1 MEINLISDTVTKPSQ
16 EMLRFMFQANVGD
29 DVYKQDP
36 TVNELEARVAALFG
50 MESALFFPSGTM
62 ANQTAIKLHT
72 QPGEQLIAD
81 KWAHVFNYEGGGVSF
96 NSGVSCCLLDG
107 HRGMIKAEQV
117 ANAINDPSFY
127 HSPLT
132 SLVCVEN
139 TTNKGGGACYDF
151 EDFIKIKQVC
161 VENNLKF
168 HLDGARIWNALVVKK
183 DNPENYGKV
192 FDTISVCLSKGLGA
206 PIGSLLVSDAKTIN
220 KALRIRKIFGGGMRQ
235 AGYLAAAG
243 IYALDN
249 NIERLSEDHR
259 RAKELEILLKTLN
272 WVEKVEPVETN
283 ILIFEVKKDLNE
295 NLLIEKLKERNIH
308 ISNMGHGKLRI
319 VTHLD
324 YREVM
329 HNYVI
334 ETLQRIVVKY

>member
-1 MEINLISDTVTKPSQ
+1 MEINLVSDTVTKPTP
-16 EMLRFMFQANVGD
+16 EMLRYMFQAQVGD

-36 TVNELEARVAALFG
+36 TVIALETMVAQIFG
-50 MESALFFPSGTM
+50 MEAALFFPSGTM

-81 KWAHVFNYEGGGVSF
+81 KYAHVYNYEGGGASF

-107 HRGMIKAEQV
+107 ERGMITAEQV
-117 ANAINDPSFY
+117 AGAINNPEFY

-151 EDFIKIKQVC
+151 EEFKRIRKVC
-161 VENNLKF
+161 DENNLKF
-168 HLDGARIWNALVVKK
+168 HMDGARIWNALVHKK
-183 DNPENYGKV
+183 ENPNEYGKV

-206 PIGSLLVSDAKTIN
+206 PIGSLLISDKATI
-220 KALRIRKIFGGGMRQ
+220 KRALRIRKMLGGGMRQ
-235 AGYLAAAG
+235 VGYLAAAG
-243 IYALDN
+243 IYAIQN
-249 NIERLSEDHR
+249 NVNRLVDDHR
-259 RAKELEILLKTLN
+259 RAKQLGDILQTLS

-283 ILIFEVKKDLNE
+283 ILIFSLKKGFDE
-295 NLLIEKLKERNIH
+295 NLLIEKLKQKSIY
-308 ISNMGHGKLRI
+308 ISSMGPGKLRI

-324 YREVM
+324 YKEVM

-334 ETLQRIVVKY
+334 DTLKKLQ

>member
-1 MEINLISDTVTKPSQ
+1 MEINLVSDTVTKPSP
-16 EMLRFMFQANVGD
+16 EMLRYMFQAQVGD

-36 TVNELEARVAALFG
+36 TVIALENMVAQIFG
-50 MESALFFPSGTM
+50 MEAALFFPSGTM

-81 KWAHVFNYEGGGVSF
+81 KYAHVYNYEGGGASF

-107 HRGMIKAEQV
+107 HRGMITAEQV
-117 ANAINDPSFY
+117 AGAINNPDFY

-151 EDFIKIKQVC
+151 EEFKRIRKVC
-161 VENNLKF
+161 DENNLKF
-168 HLDGARIWNALVVKK
+168 HMDGARIWNALVHKK
-183 DNPENYGKV
+183 ENPNEYGKV

-206 PIGSLLVSDAKTIN
+206 PIGSLLISDKATI
-220 KALRIRKIFGGGMRQ
+220 KRALRIRKILGGGMRQ
-235 AGYLAAAG
+235 VGYLAAAG
-243 IYALDN
+243 IFAIQN
-249 NIERLSEDHR
+249 NVNRLVDDHR
-259 RAKELEILLKTLN
+259 RAKELGAVLETLP

-283 ILIFEVKKDLNE
+283 ILIFSLKKGFDE
-295 NLLIEKLKERNIH
+295 NLLIEKLKQKSIF
-308 ISNMGHGKLRI
+308 ISSMGPGKLRI

-324 YREVM
+324 YKEVM
-329 HNYVI
+329 HNYVVD
-334 ETLQRIVVKY
+334 TLQKLK

>member
-1 MEINLISDTVTKPSQ
+1 MEINLVSDTVTKPSP
-16 EMLRFMFQANVGD
+16 EMLRYMFQAQVGD

-36 TVNELEARVAALFG
+36 TVIALENMVAQIFG
-50 MESALFFPSGTM
+50 MEAALFFPSGTM

-81 KWAHVFNYEGGGVSF
+81 KYAHVYNYEGGGASF

-107 HRGMIKAEQV
+107 NRGMITAEQV
-117 ANAINDPSFY
+117 AGAVNNPEFY

-151 EDFIKIKQVC
+151 EEFKRIKEVC

-168 HLDGARIWNALVVKK
+168 HMDGARIWNALVHKQE
-183 DNPENYGKV
+183 NPHEYGKV

-206 PIGSLLVSDAKTIN
+206 PIGSLLISDKATI
-220 KALRIRKIFGGGMRQ
+220 KRALRIRKILGGGMRQ
-235 AGYLAAAG
+235 VGYLAAAG
-243 IYALDN
+243 IYALQN
-249 NIERLSEDHR
+249 NVNRLVDDHR
-259 RAKELEILLKTLN
+259 RAKELGDVLEKLP

-283 ILIFEVKKDLNE
+283 ILIFSLKKGFDE
-295 NLLIEKLKERNIH
+295 NLLIEKLKQKSIF
-308 ISNMGHGKLRI
+308 ISSMGPGKLRI

-324 YREVM
+324 YKAVM
-329 HNYVI
+329 HSYVI
-334 ETLQRIVVKY
+334 DTLLKLK

>member
-1 MEINLISDTVTKPSQ
+1 MEINLVSDTVTKPTE
-16 EMLRFMFQANVGD
+16 EMLRTMFHAKVGD

-36 TVNELEARVAALFG
+36 TVIELEAKVAKMFD
-50 MESALFFPSGTM
+50 MEAALFFPSGTM

-81 KWAHVFNYEGGGVSF
+81 KWAHVYNYEGGGVSF

-107 HRGMIKAEQV
+107 TRGMITAEQV
-117 ANAINDPSFY
+117 ASAINNPEFY

-151 EDFIKIKQVC
+151 EELKRIKLVC
-161 VENNLKF
+161 DANNLKF
-168 HLDGARIWNALVVKK
+168 HLDGARIWNALVATNN
-183 DNPENYGKV
+183 NPADYGKV

-206 PIGSLLVSDAKTIN
+206 PIGSLLLSDAKTIHR
-220 KALRIRKIFGGGMRQ
+220 ALRIRKILGGGMRQ
-235 AGYLAAAG
+235 VGYLAAAG

-249 NIERLSEDHR
+249 NLQRLADDHR
-259 RAKELEILLKTLN
+259 RAKELGAVLEKLP
-272 WVEKVEPVETN
+272 WVAKVEPIETN
-283 ILIFEVKKDLNE
+283 ILIFSLKEGLDE
-295 NLLIEKLKERNIH
+295 NVFIEKLKERNIH
-308 ISNMGHGKLRI
+308 ISSMGHGKLRI

-329 HNYVI
+329 HSYVL
-334 ETLQRIVVKY
+334 ETFERIVVK